1 MEWNAWFERAIF
13 DDDDDDDAG
22 ARAGGDETIVNMLTA
37 MPVATCEGV
46 VRAMRRARSSERAF
60 EACARALVVVARR
73 ESKTIRAEEEEEDG
87 DARGVNACEDIG
99 GLNAVCMASK
109 FGFADALGYLLDNG
123 CDASGCGSDSGSRAP
138 RASPLMCAIVG
149 ASQALT
155 PSMLSKSSS
164 ATGGAW
170 ADDEDVIARVRSRF
184 VASVALLLARADVDV
199 NARDHH
205 TGWTALTFAARK
217 NIPELVDIILT
228 RANDVDV
235 NAPDSQGKTPIIH
248 AALANALDVVR
259 ALRARGADPHIPD
272 HDGWTA
278 AMHAAFRHPQNL
290 ALLVAI
296 DQ

>member
-13 DDDDDDDAG
+13 DDDGAG

-73 ESKTIRAEEEEEDG
+73 ESTTTRAEEKEEED

-155 PSMLSKSSS
+155 PSMLSKCSS

-170 ADDEDVIARVRSRF
+170 AYDEDVIARVRSGY
-184 VASVALLLARADVDV
+184 VSAAALLLARADVDV
-199 NARDHH
+199 NARDPH